1 MDPQRLQQLL
11 VPRSAS
17 IADAIRAIDRA
28 GAEIAIAVEDDG
40 RLFGTITDGDIR
52 RAMLKGTQLEDPVE
66 PVVHRRPVTARP
78 GADPQTLI
86 RLMQRHAI
94 GQIPLVEHGRVVDL
108 VVIHDLVHD
117 DTDQGPVVIMAGGE
131 GRRLRP
137 LTDDVPK
144 PMLPVG
150 GKPLLEQVVEQ
161 VRGAGFHK
169 ILMSVNYRREVI
181 EEYFHD
187 GQDFGIEIDYIREQ
201 KQLGTAGA
209 LGLVR
214 EDLDRPCIVI
224 NGDLLTNLNLGTLA
238 RFHKDQGND
247 LTVGVRK
254 CVIQVPYG
262 VVELDDVRVSQI
274 SEKPS
279 VEFFI
284 SAGIYAVSP
293 SAIELVPKDDA
304 FNMTDLTEAALAAG
318 MAVGS
323 FPIRE
328 YWLDIGQLSDYERAD
343 VDHAIHF
350 RRSAA

>member
-1 MDPQRLQQLL
+1 MDSERLQTLL
-11 VPRSAS
+11 VPRVST
-17 IADAIRAIDRA
+17 IADAIRAIDRG
-28 GAEIAIAVEDDG
+28 GAEIAIAVEADG

-52 RAMLKGTQLEDPVE
+52 RAILKGAKLEDPVE
-66 PVVHRRPVTARP
+66 PVVHRRPVTAAP
-78 GADPQTLI
+78 AADPQTLI
-86 RLMQRHAI
+86 RLMQRHGI
-94 GQIPLVEHGRVVDL
+94 GQIPLVEDGRVVDL
-108 VVIHDLVHD
+108 TVIRDLVQD
-117 DTDQGPVVIMAGGE
+117 DTDPGPVVIMAGGE

-137 LTDDVPK
+137 LTEDMPK

-161 VRGAGFHK
+161 VRGAGFSK
-169 ILMSVNYRREVI
+169 ILMSVNYRSEII
-181 EEYFHD
+181 EQHFHD
-187 GQDFGIEIDYIREQ
+187 GHEFGVDIGYIREK

-209 LGLVR
+209 LGLAR
-214 EDLDRPCIVI
+214 ADIDRPCIVI
-224 NGDLLTNLNLGTLA
+224 NGDLLTTLNLGTLA
-238 RFHKDQGND
+238 RFHKEQSND
-247 LTVGVRK
+247 LTIGVRK

-262 VVELDDVRVSQI
+262 VVELDDLKVSQI

-293 SAIELVPKDDA
+293 SAIELVPEDET
-304 FNMTDLTEAALAAG
+304 FNMTDLADAALAAG
-318 MAVGS
+318 MVVGS